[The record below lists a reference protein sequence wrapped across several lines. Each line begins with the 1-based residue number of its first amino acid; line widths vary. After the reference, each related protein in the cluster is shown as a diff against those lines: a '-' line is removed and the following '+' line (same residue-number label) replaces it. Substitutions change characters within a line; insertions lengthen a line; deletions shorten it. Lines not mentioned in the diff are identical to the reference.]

1 MKPAQKLLLLYT
13 GGTIGM
19 QMSATGLIPAS
30 GFEVRLRAEQAAHPE
45 RPVPNWL
52 FHELLPPL
60 DSANMT
66 QANWLSMCAAIV
78 AGVDEHGCDGVL
90 LLHGTDTLAYSAAA
104 LSFLLLSLK
113 VPVIL
118 TGSMQPAG
126 VANGDA
132 WPNLFGALA
141 LLASGVEA
149 GVYLY
154 FNGSLLH
161 GARASKLQSKA
172 FSAFTVSPRPRHGQR
187 AGALPAALH
196 YQQVRRPVNVAIQPL
211 FPGLGAAQVRAVL
224 DSGVEALLLECYGSG
239 TGPADN
245 LELLAALEQAH
256 ARGVVLAAISQCPE
270 GHVEFGVY
278 AASSQLASVGLIGG
292 GGMGREAALGKLFSL
307 LGAGLSQA
315 EVERLFALDLCG
327 ELAD

>member
-104 LSFLLLSLK
+104 LSFLLLGLK

-149 GVYLY
+149 GVYRQQTAKQ
-154 FNGSLLH
+154 SLL
-161 GARASKLQSKA
+161 GIYGQPATA
-172 FSAFTVSPRPRHGQR
+172 PRPTRRRTSGR
-187 AGALPAALH
+187 AALPASTPPGERGNST
-196 YQQVRRPVNVAIQPL
+196 VVPRFRRRTSARSARQW
-211 FPGLGAAQVRAVL
+211 RR
-224 DSGVEALLLECYGSG
+224 
-239 TGPADN
+239 GPAAGV
-245 LELLAALEQAH
+245 LRQRH
-256 ARGVVLAAISQCPE
+256 RPGRQSRTARGT
-270 GHVEFGVY
+270 
-278 AASSQLASVGLIGG
+278 
-292 GGMGREAALGKLFSL
+292 
-307 LGAGLSQA
+307 
-315 EVERLFALDLCG
+315 
-327 ELAD
+327 